1 MDRESS
7 KIELQ
12 VDDKNELSV
21 IEDDWIDTVK
31 QKLMTVIE
39 DEIRTLSIGDYKKLR
54 DGIVGKDDK
63 TKMTTLEE
71 YESHL
76 YSKFIIDLIDERYHL
91 VFNYND
97 HTKGFEEEDEDENL
111 LEGVDLNQIGQEKTY
126 GWGFK

>member
-12 VDDKNELSV
+12 VDGKNELSV

-63 TKMTTLEE
+63 TKMTSLEE

-111 LEGVDLNQIGQEKTY
+111 LEGVRPEPDWSRKDV
-126 GWGFK
+126 WMGF

>member
-1 MDRESS
+1 MDKDSS

-12 VDDKNELSV
+12 VDGKNELSV
-21 IEDDWIDTVK
+21 IEDDWIDIVK

-39 DEIRTLSIGDYKKLR
+39 DEIRTLSIVDYKKLR
-54 DGIVGKDDK
+54 NGIVRKDDK
-63 TKMTTLEE
+63 TKMTSLEE

-97 HTKGFEEEDEDENL
+97 HSKGFEEEDEDENL
-111 LEGVDLNQIGQEKTY
+111 LEGVRPKPDWSRKDV
-126 GWGFK
+126 WMGF

>member
-63 TKMTTLEE
+63 TKMTTLKE

-97 HTKGFEEEDEDENL
+97 HTKGFEEEDEDEKL
-111 LEGVDLNQIGQEKTY
+111 LEGVRPEPDWSRKDV
-126 GWGFK
+126 WMGF

>member
-12 VDDKNELSV
+12 VDGKNELSV

-39 DEIRTLSIGDYKKLR
+39 DEIRTLSIVDYKKLR
-54 DGIVGKDDK
+54 NGIVGKDDK
-63 TKMTTLEE
+63 TKMTSLEE

-97 HTKGFEEEDEDENL
+97 HSKGFEEEDEDENL
-111 LEGVDLNQIGQEKTY
+111 LEGVRPEPDWSRKDV
-126 GWGFK
+126 WMGF

>member
-97 HTKGFEEEDEDENL
+97 HTKGFEEEDEDEKL
-111 LEGVDLNQIGQEKTY
+111 LEGVRPEPDWSRKDV
-126 GWGFK
+126 WMGF

>member
-12 VDDKNELSV
+12 VDGKNELSV

-39 DEIRTLSIGDYKKLR
+39 VEIRTLSIGDYKKLR

-63 TKMTTLEE
+63 TKMTSLEE

-111 LEGVDLNQIGQEKTY
+111 LEGVRPEPDWSRKDV
-126 GWGFK
+126 WMGF

>member
-1 MDRESS
+1 MDKESS

-12 VDDKNELSV
+12 VDGKNELSV

-63 TKMTTLEE
+63 TKMASLEE

-97 HTKGFEEEDEDENL
+97 LTKGFEEEDEDENL
-111 LEGVDLNQIGQEKTY
+111 LEGVRPEPDWSRKDV
-126 GWGFK
+126 WMGF

>member
-1 MDRESS
+1 MDKESS

-12 VDDKNELSV
+12 VDGKNELSV

-39 DEIRTLSIGDYKKLR
+39 VEIRTLSIGDYKKLR
-54 DGIVGKDDK
+54 DGIVRKDDK
-63 TKMTTLEE
+63 TKMTSLEE
-71 YESHL
+71 YERHL

-111 LEGVDLNQIGQEKTY
+111 LKGVRPEPDWSRKDV
-126 GWGFK
+126 WMGF

>member
-12 VDDKNELSV
+12 VDGKNELSV

-39 DEIRTLSIGDYKKLR
+39 VEIRTLSIGDYKKLR

-63 TKMTTLEE
+63 TKMTSLEE

-97 HTKGFEEEDEDENL
+97 HMKGFEEEDEDENL
-111 LEGVDLNQIGQEKTY
+111 LEGIRPEPDWSRKDV
-126 GWGFK
+126 WMGF

>member
-1 MDRESS
+1 MDKDSS

-12 VDDKNELSV
+12 VDGKNELSV
-21 IEDDWIDTVK
+21 IEDDWIDIVK

-39 DEIRTLSIGDYKKLR
+39 DEIRTLSIVDYKKLR
-54 DGIVGKDDK
+54 NGIVGKDDK
-63 TKMTTLEE
+63 TKMTSLEE

-97 HTKGFEEEDEDENL
+97 HSKGFEEEDEDENL
-111 LEGVDLNQIGQEKTY
+111 LEGVRPEPDWSRKDV
-126 GWGFK
+126 WMGF

>member
-12 VDDKNELSV
+12 VDGKNELSV
-21 IEDDWIDTVK
+21 IEDDWIDIVK

-39 DEIRTLSIGDYKKLR
+39 DEIRTLSIVDYKKLR
-54 DGIVGKDDK
+54 NGIVGKDDK
-63 TKMTTLEE
+63 TKMTSLEE

-97 HTKGFEEEDEDENL
+97 HSKGFEEEDEDENL
-111 LEGVDLNQIGQEKTY
+111 LEGVRPEPDWSRKDV
-126 GWGFK
+126 WMGF

>member
-12 VDDKNELSV
+12 VDGKNELSV
-21 IEDDWIDTVK
+21 IKDDWIDTVK
-31 QKLMTVIE
+31 QKLMPVIE

-63 TKMTTLEE
+63 TKMTSLEE

-111 LEGVDLNQIGQEKTY
+111 LEGVRPEPDWSRKDV
-126 GWGFK
+126 WMGF

>member
-12 VDDKNELSV
+12 VDGKNELSV
-21 IEDDWIDTVK
+21 IEGDWIDTVK
-31 QKLMTVIE
+31 QKLMTLIE
-39 DEIRTLSIGDYKKLR
+39 DEIRTLSIVDYKKLR
-54 DGIVGKDDK
+54 NGIVGKDDK
-63 TKMTTLEE
+63 TKMTSLEE

-111 LEGVDLNQIGQEKTY
+111 LKGVRPEPDWSRKDV
-126 GWGFK
+126 WMGF

>member
-12 VDDKNELSV
+12 VDGKNELSV

-39 DEIRTLSIGDYKKLR
+39 DEIRTLSIVDYKKLR
-54 DGIVGKDDK
+54 NGIVGKDDK
-63 TKMTTLEE
+63 TKMTSLEE

-111 LEGVDLNQIGQEKTY
+111 LEGVRPEPDWSRKDV
-126 GWGFK
+126 WMGF

>member
-12 VDDKNELSV
+12 VDGKNELSV

-39 DEIRTLSIGDYKKLR
+39 VEIRTLSIGDYKKLR
-54 DGIVGKDDK
+54 DGIVRKDDK
-63 TKMTTLEE
+63 TKMTSLEE

-111 LEGVDLNQIGQEKTY
+111 LKGVRPEPDWSRKDV
-126 GWGFK
+126 WMGF

>member
-12 VDDKNELSV
+12 VDSKNELSV

-63 TKMTTLEE
+63 TKMTSLEE

-76 YSKFIIDLIDERYHL
+76 YSKFIIDLINERYHL

-111 LEGVDLNQIGQEKTY
+111 LEGVRPEPDWSRKDV
-126 GWGFK
+126 WMGF

>member
-1 MDRESS
+1 MDKESS

-12 VDDKNELSV
+12 VDGKNELSV

-39 DEIRTLSIGDYKKLR
+39 VEIRTLSIGDYKKLR

-63 TKMTTLEE
+63 TKMTSLEE
-71 YESHL
+71 YERHL

-111 LEGVDLNQIGQEKTY
+111 LKGVRPEPDWSRKDV
-126 GWGFK
+126 WMGF